1 MLLSLEAI
9 IVISGWLISLAV
21 ALKAVPALA
30 ARRVSEQFGLELVV
44 EKGKKMFV
52 PVGPDGEP
60 IQIPIGVK
68 EVDGKSVVVMGYAP
82 LAYCLPY
89 LAADMA
95 AIKVKM
101 ALLGAKGQISQ
112 AIKGKALAEG
122 DMDALMAMLPK
133 KVQGAV
139 AIARML
145 GIGKNQGQDAGES
158 GGLVQ
163 SRQSGGQK

>member
-1 MLLSLEAI
+1 MVAI
-9 IVISGWLISLAV
+9 F
-21 ALKAVPALA
+21 AVPRLA
-30 ARRVSEQFGLELVV
+30 ARRISEQFGLELVKY
-44 EKGKKMFV
+44 KGRNMFV

-68 EVDGKSVVVMGYAP
+68 EVDGKQEVVLGYAP

-89 LAADMA
+89 MAADMA

-112 AIKGKALAEG
+112 AIKGKAIAEG
-122 DMDALMAMLPK
+122 DMDALMGILPK
-133 KVQGAV
+133 KVQGAI

-145 GIGKNQGQDAGES
+145 GIGKNQGQDTGES
-158 GGLVQ
+158 GGLHL